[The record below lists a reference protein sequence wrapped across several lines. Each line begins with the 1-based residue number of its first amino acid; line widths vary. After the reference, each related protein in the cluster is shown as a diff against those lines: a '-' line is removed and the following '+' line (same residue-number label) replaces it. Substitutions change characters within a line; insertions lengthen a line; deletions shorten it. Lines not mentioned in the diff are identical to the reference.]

1 MTFSVEQVRADFPVL
16 NREVNGQPL
25 VYLDSAASAQK
36 PEAVIG
42 AEAEFYRHGYAAVHR
57 GIHTLSAEATAR
69 MEAVRQQA
77 ATFLNAGSAEEVV
90 FVRGTTEGINLVANS
105 WGNANVGAGDN
116 IIISEMEHH
125 ANIVPWQMLCA
136 RVGAELRVIPL
147 NPDGTLQLDVVPGL
161 FDPRTRLLAITEV
174 SNVLGTENPLA
185 ALIALAHQHGAKVLV
200 DGAQAVMHHPV
211 DVQALGCDF
220 YVFSAH
226 KLYGPTGI
234 GVLYARSELLQT
246 MAPWEGGGSM
256 IATVSLTE
264 GTTWNQA
271 PWRFEAGTPN
281 TGGIIG
287 LGAALTYVSQLGLT
301 QIAEYEQT
309 LMRYALDALRAVPDL
324 ILYGPA
330 QRKGVIAFNLG
341 QHHAYD
347 VGSFL
352 DNYGIAVRTGHHC
365 AMPLMA
371 RYQVTGYVSGIAGDV
386 QYHGRGGPPG
396 GRPPADP
403 QTVRVKDGTMAALPD
418 KDKLLRNFSRCA
430 NWEEKYLYIIELGQ
444 RLAPLSPEEHSVQN
458 IIQGCQ
464 SQVWIVMDQDPTG
477 VITLR
482 GDSDAAIVK
491 GLIAVVFILYDR
503 MTAQDITEFD
513 VRPWFEKMALTQH
526 LTHSRSQGL
535 EAMIRAIR
543 AKAANIS

>member
-1 MTFSVEQVRADFPVL
+1 MTFSVERVRADFPVL

-25 VYLDSAASAQK
+25 AYLDSAASAQK

-136 RVGAELRVIPL
+136 RVGA
-147 NPDGTLQLDVVPGL
+147 
-161 FDPRTRLLAITEV
+161 ITEV

-220 YVFSAH
+220 YVFSGH

-234 GVLYARSELLQT
+234 GVLYGRSELLQA

-264 GTTWNQA
+264 GTTWNRA

-309 LMRYALDALRAVPDL
+309 LMRYALEALRAVPDL

-371 RYQVTGYVSGIAGDV
+371 RYQVPAMCRASLAMYNTTEEVDRLVAGL
-386 QYHGRGGPPG
+386 QRIH
-396 GRPPADP
+396 
-403 QTVRVKDGTMAALPD
+403 
-418 KDKLLRNFSRCA
+418 KLL
-430 NWEEKYLYIIELGQ
+430 G
-444 RLAPLSPEEHSVQN
+444 
-458 IIQGCQ
+458 
-464 SQVWIVMDQDPTG
+464 
-477 VITLR
+477 
-482 GDSDAAIVK
+482 
-491 GLIAVVFILYDR
+491 
-503 MTAQDITEFD
+503 
-513 VRPWFEKMALTQH
+513 
-526 LTHSRSQGL
+526 
-535 EAMIRAIR
+535 
-543 AKAANIS
+543 

>member
-25 VYLDSAASAQK
+25 AYLDSAASAQK

-309 LMRYALDALRAVPDL
+309 LMRYALEALRAVPDL

-371 RYQVTGYVSGIAGDV
+371 RYQVPAMCRASLAMYNITEEVDRLVAGL
-386 QYHGRGGPPG
+386 QRIH
-396 GRPPADP
+396 
-403 QTVRVKDGTMAALPD
+403 
-418 KDKLLRNFSRCA
+418 KLL
-430 NWEEKYLYIIELGQ
+430 G
-444 RLAPLSPEEHSVQN
+444 
-458 IIQGCQ
+458 
-464 SQVWIVMDQDPTG
+464 
-477 VITLR
+477 
-482 GDSDAAIVK
+482 
-491 GLIAVVFILYDR
+491 
-503 MTAQDITEFD
+503 
-513 VRPWFEKMALTQH
+513 
-526 LTHSRSQGL
+526 
-535 EAMIRAIR
+535 
-543 AKAANIS
+543 